1 MLSSVSTM
9 SERRPRGRRFGMT
22 LLELL
27 ISMVLLGL
35 IGGLTIGFLLKQ
47 QRFYAG
53 ANEILLTRT
62 QVRQAAAMLPN
73 DLRSISAAGKDIY
86 VMTDTSIEFRS
97 TFGSSY
103 ICRSDRSQS
112 RIALPPVNLAK
123 GSLLTNWSQVPAVND
138 SLALYVDSTSTAVR
152 DDSWSVHR
160 ITAVTLVLTNA
171 SPGCLSST
179 LMMQSTDVSPT
190 NPSYVLTL
198 SPQQSATVS
207 TIGAAVRLFKRVH
220 YSLYRSPTDGQ
231 WYLGYYDCRTSRVP
245 VCNPIQP
252 VAGPFRAYDATQPER
267 SGVRF
272 TYYDST
278 GAATT
283 NRLAV
288 SRISVLL
295 QGEGAKDIQL
305 AGGSPV
311 TFRDSL
317 RIEVGLR
324 NWR

>member
-1 MLSSVSTM
+1 MLISASHALP
-9 SERRPRGRRFGMT
+9 ERRPSSVRSGMT

-35 IGGLTIGFLLKQ
+35 VGGMAINFLIRQ

-53 ANEILLTRT
+53 ANEIVLTRT

-73 DLRSISAAGKDIY
+73 DLRSISASGRDIY
-86 VMTDTSIEFRS
+86 AMTDTSIDFRS
-97 TFGSSY
+97 TFGSTY
-103 ICRSDRSQS
+103 ICRSDRAQS
-112 RIALPPVNLAK
+112 RIAIPPVNLAK
-123 GSLLTNWSQVPAVND
+123 GSMLTQWSQTPVTND

-160 ITAVTLVLTNA
+160 ITAVTIVLTDA
-171 SPGCLSST
+171 SPGCQSST
-179 LMMQSTDVSPT
+179 LLMKNTDVSST
-190 NPSYVLTL
+190 NPSYAITL
-198 SPQQSATVS
+198 SPQQSATVA
-207 TIGAAVRLFKRVH
+207 TAAAVRFFKKVH
-220 YSLYRSPTDGQ
+220 YSLYRAADGQ

-245 VCNPIQP
+245 VCNAIQP
-252 VAGPFRAYDATQPER
+252 VAGPFRPYDAANPAA
-267 SGVRF
+267 SGLRF
-272 TYYDST
+272 TYYDSL
-278 GAATT
+278 GAVTT

-288 SRISVLL
+288 SRISVVL
-295 QGEGAKDIQL
+295 QGEGAKAIQL

-311 TFRDSL
+311 AFRDSV